1 MKPAHY
7 KFSVISILVLFIFG
21 IYFFQKLKAPFS
33 YTKTNAVGVTSVDGG
48 DGNGDG
54 KVDGI
59 DFILWLSHYNQST
72 GNGPRDGDFNSNG
85 YVDGVDFTLW
95 FANYGRTIATPTN
108 TIRPTNTNTPTPS
121 GPTPTL
127 PPIGQVKGIWIS
139 QEELNRLPTSGAAW
153 DKVNAAANSSW
164 GSACLYDNNCNHD
177 VNTLAGALVAA
188 RTGNASMRAKTI
200 AGITAAM
207 NETQFSRV
215 LEMSRGFQTYIIAAD
230 IIGYRTP
237 EFEQWIRNMVVKP
250 LAGHSGG
257 GNLLETAEFSANNW
271 GGHSRASLA
280 AAGVYLNDANMI
292 SKVVTAQ
299 RAFIGISAPGNQM
312 VYTSTNW
319 HADPGNKAGENRK
332 GATRNG
338 ISISGVLPEDWRR
351 TAEYQWPPQIS
362 GYMWEG
368 MQGYIVAT
376 VILQR
381 AGLLSLAEGDNAL
394 MRAMDILYH
403 KGEAAINPTW
413 VNAASGDDTW
423 IPWVANYY
431 LNENRYPT
439 QSASPGKNMGWTD
452 WTHVR

>member
-188 RTGNASMRAKTI
+188 RTG
-200 AGITAAM
+200 
-207 NETQFSRV
+207 
-215 LEMSRGFQTYIIAAD
+215 
-230 IIGYRTP
+230 
-237 EFEQWIRNMVVKP
+237 
-250 LAGHSGG
+250 
-257 GNLLETAEFSANNW
+257 
-271 GGHSRASLA
+271 
-280 AAGVYLNDANMI
+280 
-292 SKVVTAQ
+292 
-299 RAFIGISAPGNQM
+299 
-312 VYTSTNW
+312 
-319 HADPGNKAGENRK
+319 
-332 GATRNG
+332 
-338 ISISGVLPEDWRR
+338 
-351 TAEYQWPPQIS
+351 
-362 GYMWEG
+362 
-368 MQGYIVAT
+368 
-376 VILQR
+376 
-381 AGLLSLAEGDNAL
+381 
-394 MRAMDILYH
+394 
-403 KGEAAINPTW
+403 
-413 VNAASGDDTW
+413 
-423 IPWVANYY
+423 
-431 LNENRYPT
+431 
-439 QSASPGKNMGWTD
+439 SAS
-452 WTHVR
+452 